1 MQAPPSLRNFISAFH
16 GHWFEAMSGGVSVP
30 FAILAVLLDNAY
42 AKVILGLLA
51 ATAAGFAAYQAWAW
65 EEKSS

>member
-1 MQAPPSLRNFISAFH
+1 
-16 GHWFEAMSGGVSVP
+16 MSGGVSVP
-30 FAILAVLLDNAY
+30 FALLAILLDNAY